1 MDKVLKQ
8 RLVGAAILIALAVIF
23 VPMLFDAGDERDI
36 RRDSA
41 LDLPP
46 PPADRREV
54 RRLPLDPGRVTE
66 PEPVAEPEPVVEPE
80 APAEP
85 DEIALLAP
93 AEEDRSASRD
103 DAEAPAEAQP
113 EPLDESITAIEQP
126 APPEPAPGPEAE
138 PEPQPEPEPEPAE
151 VAEEPSAGDWIVQV
165 ASFSSA
171 ETAERVGEQLERL
184 GHLVGIDTLVR
195 GETRLHRLRTGPYAD
210 RTGAERARSQIAAT
224 VSGVEPVVRQQPGL
238 VAPASAPVE
247 SGYSVQVGS
256 FAERANADRQLAQ
269 LTERGY
275 EAFIHPDE
283 TGSRAIWRV
292 RVGLFGARSQAVAL
306 QRELVEAAG
315 LEGLVV
321 NHP

>member
-23 VPMLFDAGDERDI
+23 VPMLFDGGDERDI

-66 PEPVAEPEPVVEPE
+66 PEPVAEPEPVIEPE

-93 AEEDRSASRD
+93 AQEDRPAPMD
-103 DAEAPAEAQP
+103 DAPAPAEAQP
-113 EPLDESITAIEQP
+113 EPPAESITATEQP
-126 APPEPAPGPEAE
+126 APPEPAPEPEAE
-138 PEPQPEPEPEPAE
+138 PEPVPAE
-151 VAEEPSAGDWIVQV
+151 EAEEAEDVSAGDWVVQV

-171 ETAERVGEQLERL
+171 ETAERIGEQLERL
-184 GHLVGIDTLVR
+184 GHSVGMDTLVR

-210 RTGAERARSQIAAT
+210 RAGAERARSQIAAT

-238 VAPASAPVE
+238 TAPASAPVE

-306 QRELVEAAG
+306 QRELVEVAG

-321 NHP
+321 SHP